1 MEHRLVHENRVS
13 SDCSIGRLLQLRR
26 TDKGTVTTMTK
37 REQMIECM
45 RAMEEGMFVT
55 GTADHVSQIDIPR
68 LLWWICKTLFLLLE
82 KAIKK

>member
-1 MEHRLVHENRVS
+1 M
-13 SDCSIGRLLQLRR
+13 
-26 TDKGTVTTMTK
+26 TMTK

-55 GTADHVSQIDIPR
+55 GTADHVSQVDIPR
-68 LLWWICKTLFLLLE
+68 LLWWMCKALFLLLE